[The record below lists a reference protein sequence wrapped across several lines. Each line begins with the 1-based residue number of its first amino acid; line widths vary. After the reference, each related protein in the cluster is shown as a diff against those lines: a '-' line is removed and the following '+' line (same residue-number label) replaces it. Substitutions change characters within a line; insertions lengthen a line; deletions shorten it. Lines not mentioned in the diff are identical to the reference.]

1 MLQKMILHTLLATV
15 MIGALAFGYQASS
28 QADGMADAIG
38 ALTHLA
44 GHGDHDRDD
53 D

>member
-15 MIGALAFGYQASS
+15 VIGALAFGYQASS

-38 ALTHLA
+38 ALT